1 MANIEQKLHIEDD
14 AFLGMRQDAN
24 KVMQKLI
31 ENMVEKRNPGRICD
45 DQN

>member
-24 KVMQKLI
+24 KVLQKLI
-31 ENMVEKRNPGRICD
+31 ETWWRKKP
-45 DQN
+45 